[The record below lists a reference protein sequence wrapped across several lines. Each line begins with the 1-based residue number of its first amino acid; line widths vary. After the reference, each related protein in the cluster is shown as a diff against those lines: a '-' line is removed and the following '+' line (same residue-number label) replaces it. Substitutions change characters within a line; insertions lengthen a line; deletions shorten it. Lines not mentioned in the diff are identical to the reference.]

1 MKNMMYCLCF
11 MIFLLISCGGNE
23 NNIPMFGYE
32 LGNRKIQK
40 LKLNIN
46 KTDAIVN
53 FEYLHKSDSLKNIRL
68 KHHRKEDIIIVTLD
82 TFNKITN
89 RYKSSNLMFEMYQNK
104 EVENLNKT
112 FVFHEDY
119 GLLASL
125 GFGVDRVFLT
135 DSISPNVKEFIF
147 KDLFINLN
155 KINIE

>member
-11 MIFLLISCGGNE
+11 VIFLLISCGVNE

-46 KTDAIVN
+46 KTAAIVN
-53 FEYLHKSDSLKNIRL
+53 FEYPHKSDSLKNIRL
-68 KHHRKEDIIIVTLD
+68 KYHLKEDIIIVALD
-82 TFNKITN
+82 TFNRITN
-89 RYKSSNLMFEMYQNK
+89 SYKLRSLTFKMYQNK
-104 EVENLNKT
+104 EVKNLNKT